1 MNRNALFLLVGV
13 LGIGVA
19 VLGYLYYQ
27 ETRARSGIEIQIDE
41 NGLSME
47 EK

>member
-1 MNRNALFLLVGV
+1 MTRNALFLLVGV
-13 LGIGVA
+13 LGVGIA
-19 VLGYLYYQ
+19 ILGYLYYD
-27 ETRARSGIEIQIDE
+27 ETRARSGIEIKIDE

>member
-1 MNRNALFLLVGV
+1 MTRNALFLLIGALGV
-13 LGIGVA
+13 CIA

-27 ETRARSGIEIQIDE
+27 ETRAHSSIEIQIDG

>member
-27 ETRARSGIEIQIDE
+27 ETRARSGIDIQIDG
-41 NGLSME
+41 NGLSVE